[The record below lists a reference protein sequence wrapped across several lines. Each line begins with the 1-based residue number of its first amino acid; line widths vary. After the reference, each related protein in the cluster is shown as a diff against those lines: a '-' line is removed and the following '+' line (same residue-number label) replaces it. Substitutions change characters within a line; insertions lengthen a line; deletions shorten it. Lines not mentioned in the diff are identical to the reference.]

1 MIYLL
6 MFAEFFK
13 IGALA
18 FGGGMVTVP
27 FLVELSKTKNWFSLQ
42 QLTDMIAISESTPG
56 PIGINMATFAGF
68 VTSGVF
74 GSLVTTFGLVLPAFL
89 VLLLFSKYIIKY
101 KDTPVFNN
109 FLSGIRPAA
118 LALILYAGIVI
129 AKLSIVD
136 WKTGSFA
143 LLFFV
148 MCYFSKLS
156 PIVFIVLGA
165 VCGIVF
171 EM

>member
-1 MIYLL
+1 MIYWL
-6 MFAEFFK
+6 MFIEFFK

-27 FLVELSKTKNWFSLQ
+27 FLVDLSKTKHWFSLE
-42 QLTDMIAISESTPG
+42 QLADMIAVSESTPG

-68 VTSGVF
+68 ITSGVM
-74 GSLVTTFGLVLPAFL
+74 GSLIATFALVLPAFL
-89 VLLLFSKYIIKY
+89 VLLFFSKYIIKY
-101 KDTPVFNN
+101 KDTVAFNN
-109 FLSGIRPAA
+109 FLSGVRPAA

-129 AKLSIVD
+129 AKLSITD
-136 WKTGSFA
+136 WKTA
-143 LLFFV
+143 FFSLIV
-148 MCYFSKLS
+148 FVLAYISKLS

-165 VCGIVF
+165 ICGVIL

>member
-1 MIYLL
+1 MIYFLL
-6 MFAEFFK
+6 FVEFFK

-18 FGGGMVTVP
+18 FGGGLVTVP
-27 FLVELSKTKNWFSLQ
+27 FLVELSKTKNWFSLE
-42 QLTDMIAISESTPG
+42 QLANMIAISESTPG
-56 PIGINMATFAGF
+56 PIGVNMATFAGF

-74 GSLVTTFGLVLPAFL
+74 GSMVATLGLVLPAFL

-101 KDTPVFNN
+101 KDTPIFNN

-136 WKTGSFA
+136 EKTGLFA

-148 MCYFSKLS
+148 LVYFSKLS
-156 PIVFIVLGA
+156 PIVFIIVGA
-165 VCGIVF
+165 ICGVVF

>member
-6 MFAEFFK
+6 LFAEFFK

-27 FLVELSKTKNWFSLQ
+27 FLIELSKTKNWFSLE
-42 QLTDMIAISESTPG
+42 QLADMIAISESTPG

-74 GSLVTTFGLVLPAFL
+74 GSLVATFGLVLPAFL

-101 KDTPVFNN
+101 KDTSVFNN

-136 WKTGSFA
+136 LKTGLFA
-143 LLFFV
+143 LLFFILI
-148 MCYFSKLS
+148 YFCKFS

-165 VCGIVF
+165 ICGVIF
-171 EM
+171 EI

>member
-1 MIYLL
+1 MMYLL
-6 MFAEFFK
+6 LFLEFFK

-18 FGGGMVTVP
+18 FGGGMVTIP
-27 FLVELSKTKNWFSLQ
+27 FLLDLSETRHWFSLE

-56 PIGINMATFAGF
+56 PIGINMATFVGF
-68 VTSGVF
+68 VTSGFF
-74 GSLVTTFGLVLPAFL
+74 GSIVSTFGLVLPAFL

-101 KDTPVFNN
+101 KDTPTFNN
-109 FLSGIRPAA
+109 FLSGVRPAA

-136 WKTGSFA
+136 QKTAIFA
-143 LLFFV
+143 IVFFIV
-148 MCYFSKLS
+148 CYFSKLS

-165 VCGIVF
+165 ICGAVF

>member
-1 MIYLL
+1 MIYFLL
-6 MFAEFFK
+6 FMEFFK
-13 IGALA
+13 IGSLA
-18 FGGGMVTVP
+18 FGGGLVTVP
-27 FLVELSKTKNWFSLQ
+27 FLMELSKTKNWFSLE
-42 QLTDMIAISESTPG
+42 QLADMIAISESTPG
-56 PIGINMATFAGF
+56 PIGVNMATFAGF

-74 GSLVTTFGLVLPAFL
+74 GSLIATLGLVLPAFL

-101 KDTPVFNN
+101 KDTPIFNN

-136 WKTGSFA
+136 EKTGLFA

-148 MCYFSKLS
+148 LVYFSKLS
-156 PIVFIVLGA
+156 PIVFIIVGA
-165 VCGIVF
+165 ICGVVF

>member
-1 MIYLL
+1 MIYFLL
-6 MFAEFFK
+6 FVEFFK

-18 FGGGMVTVP
+18 FGGGLVTVP
-27 FLVELSKTKNWFSLQ
+27 FLVELSKTKNWFSLE
-42 QLTDMIAISESTPG
+42 QLANMIAISESTPG
-56 PIGINMATFAGF
+56 PIGVNMATFAGF

-74 GSLVTTFGLVLPAFL
+74 GSLIETLGLVLPAFL

-101 KDTPVFNN
+101 KDTPIFNN

-136 WKTGSFA
+136 EKTGLFA

-148 MCYFSKLS
+148 LVYFSKLS
-156 PIVFIVLGA
+156 PIVFIIVGA
-165 VCGIVF
+165 ICGVVF

>member
-1 MIYLL
+1 MIYLSL
-6 MFAEFFK
+6 FVEFFK

-18 FGGGMVTVP
+18 FGGGLVTVP
-27 FLVELSKTKNWFSLQ
+27 FLVELSKTKNWFSLE
-42 QLTDMIAISESTPG
+42 QLTDMIAVSESTPG

-68 VTSGVF
+68 ATSGVL
-74 GSLVTTFGLVLPAFL
+74 GSLVATFGLVLPAFL

-136 WKTGSFA
+136 CKTALFA

-148 MCYFSKLS
+148 MSYFCKLS

-165 VCGIVF
+165 VCGAVF